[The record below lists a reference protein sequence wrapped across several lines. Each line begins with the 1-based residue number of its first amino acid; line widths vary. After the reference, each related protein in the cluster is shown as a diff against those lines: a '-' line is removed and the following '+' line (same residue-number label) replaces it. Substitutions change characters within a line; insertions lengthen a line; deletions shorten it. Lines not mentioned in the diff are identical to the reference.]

1 MLSFDNRYSYFVFIA
16 KIFFPISALVILSTL
31 FLFARFSD
39 SPQLVSISDIGTDR
53 DVANQKITSPIYSG
67 LTDDGSILEFS
78 MATLSPGILNPKKVS
93 AKKVSAKITTQSGI
107 IYKISADKG
116 TFNDN
121 TSTVNLKENVIVQ
134 TPKDYKIYT
143 ENLSTHVKKTKL
155 YSPSSVLVQS
165 PIGKLIAG
173 NMSLTE
179 KNGESLLIFKKGV
192 TLETVMS
199 EQALKWSL

>member
-1 MLSFDNRYSYFVFIA
+1 
-16 KIFFPISALVILSTL
+16 
-31 FLFARFSD
+31 
-39 SPQLVSISDIGTDR
+39 
-53 DVANQKITSPIYSG
+53 
-67 LTDDGSILEFS
+67 
-78 MATLSPGILNPKKVS
+78 MATLSPSMLNPKKVS
-93 AKKVSAKITTQSGI
+93 AKKVSAKITTQSGV

-121 TSTVNLKENVIVQ
+121 TSTVNLKKNVIVQ

-155 YSPSSVLVQS
+155 YSPSSFLVQS

-199 EQALKWSL
+199 KQALK

>member
-143 ENLSTHVKKTKL
+143 KNLSTHVL
-155 YSPSSVLVQS
+155 
-165 PIGKLIAG
+165 
-173 NMSLTE
+173 
-179 KNGESLLIFKKGV
+179 
-192 TLETVMS
+192 
-199 EQALKWSL
+199 

>member
-134 TPKDYKIYT
+134 TPKNYKIYT
-143 ENLSTHVKKTKL
+143 ENLSTHVKKTQL

-199 EQALKWSL
+199 EQALK

>member
-39 SPQLVSISDIGTDR
+39 SPQLVSFSDIGTDR

-121 TSTVNLKENVIVQ
+121 TSTVNLKKNVVVQ

-155 YSPSSVLVQS
+155 YSPSSVLVKS

-199 EQALKWSL
+199 KQALK

>member
-1 MLSFDNRYSYFVFIA
+1 MNMLSFDNRYSYFVFIA

-93 AKKVSAKITTQSGI
+93 AKKVSAKITTQSGV

-121 TSTVNLKENVIVQ
+121 TSTVNLKKNVVVQ

-143 ENLSTHVKKTKL
+143 ENLSTHVKKTML
-155 YSPSSVLVQS
+155 YSPSSVLVES

-199 EQALKWSL
+199 EQALK

>member
-121 TSTVNLKENVIVQ
+121 TSTVNLKKNVVVQ

-155 YSPSSVLVQS
+155 YSPSSVLVKS

-199 EQALKWSL
+199 KQALK

>member
-93 AKKVSAKITTQSGI
+93 AKKVSAKITTQSGV

-121 TSTVNLKENVIVQ
+121 TSTVNLKKNVVVQ

-143 ENLSTHVKKTKL
+143 ENLSTHVKKTML
-155 YSPSSVLVQS
+155 YSPSSVLVES

-199 EQALKWSL
+199 EQALK